1 MFIVRNAVAAD
12 AAKILA
18 LYKATGAAPVG
29 IARGPEEVS
38 AAYIDNFIQQAA
50 QAGIELVIDN
60 PANAG
65 EIIAEIHCHTPEPK
79 ILRHLMSDLTIAVHP
94 GFQGRG
100 LGKKIFTQLLDI
112 ITAGRPDILR
122 VELYTQ
128 ESNARAIA
136 LYKKLGFVVEGR
148 FEKRVYSRQGV
159 LEADIPMAWFNPAYL
174 QPSVK

>member
-12 AAKILA
+12 APKILA
-18 LYKATGAAPVG
+18 LYKATGAAPIG

-38 AAYIDNFIQQAA
+38 AGYISHFMRQAA
-50 QAGIELVIDN
+50 SAGIELVIDN
-60 PANAG
+60 PENAA
-65 EIIAEIHCHTPEPK
+65 EIIAEIHCYTPAPK
-79 ILRHLMSDLTIAVHP
+79 ILRHVMSDLTIAVDP

-100 LGKKIFTQLLDI
+100 LGKKIFTQLLDT
-112 ITAGRPDILR
+112 ITTGRPDILR

-128 ESNARAIA
+128 ESNERAIA

-148 FEKRVYSRQGV
+148 CEKRVYSRQGV

-174 QPSVK
+174 QPH